1 MFSVLNPVKENFS
14 TNASKQMHFWRTKI
28 TTHTKNVYL
37 CGHNMTHLQL
47 TVCKNIILFS
57 KFGRCGGVTCTH
69 VIVFQPVLLG
79 RSPVLCRHCSN
90 VTGSSHCSSAATNS
104 KPRQSSNQSIGGTI
118 LYNEQG
124 QVAHKLRHV
133 IATVVHSY
141 VYSELFS
148 EKKKATVFYSQKA
161 VILTC
166 SYVLL
171 MKKIVI
177 PCYLNNTLVQI

>member
-90 VTGSSHCSSAATNS
+90 ATGSNHSSSAATS
-104 KPRQSSNQSIGGTI
+104 SRQSSNQSIGGTI

-148 EKKKATVFYSQKA
+148 EKKATVFYSQKVA
-161 VILTC
+161 IFNMQH
-166 SYVLL
+166 VLL